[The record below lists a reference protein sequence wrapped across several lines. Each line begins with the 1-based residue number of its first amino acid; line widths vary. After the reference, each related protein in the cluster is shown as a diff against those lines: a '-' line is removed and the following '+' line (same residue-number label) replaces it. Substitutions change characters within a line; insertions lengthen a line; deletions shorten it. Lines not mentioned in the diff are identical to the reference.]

1 MRALTRLVRAWST
14 LVSGRRLDRELDTE
28 LAHYIEVETE
38 RHVRRGLDRDAAR
51 QAALR
56 DAGGLEQVKE
66 SVRDVRAGAVVET
79 LLRDAGYGLRQ
90 MVRAAGFSLVVVLT
104 LALGIGASVTTFS
117 VMHAVLWRALPYPD
131 AERLVLL
138 HATSGTRSLGVTPL
152 AVREI
157 RARASTIDA
166 IGGVSG
172 VEANL
177 TIGGE
182 LERVFAVSAN
192 DDALPMLGADPP
204 ALGRLLREREDFGPD
219 GFVRAVVIS
228 DALWRRHFGADPA
241 AIGRH
246 IQVNNLDVEIVGVLR
261 PGLKVFLPASSFVE
275 EEDIDV
281 WFPRGD
287 SDRLDVSHPA
297 TVARLARGATIAQ
310 AEAELAAF
318 ARGLSAAHAGTYKE
332 PVAFTIRPLQDLLT
346 ARVKPALMALGVAVV
361 FVLII
366 SCVNVTNLLLA
377 RAKSREREMAVR
389 AAVGAGRARLLAQ
402 LLTESAMLAAAGG
415 LVGLGLGYVG
425 VEVLDW
431 LRPSHLP
438 RQSQIAIDG
447 TVAAFA
453 VALST
458 IVCIVCG
465 SLPAFRASH
474 RQPADPLRA
483 GRAGASPAGLRRLQR
498 GLVVAEVALSIVPLV
513 AGGLMLRS
521 FWNLTHAP
529 IGFDPSDLISARIQI
544 SFRVFPDLERRAGL
558 VERAIA
564 EVRGLPGVDDVSAAT
579 SLPFAQTNMRLV
591 GSEQEPSADLRV
603 SQQAIF
609 PGYLSV
615 TRTPLIAGRDV
626 TFDDIRQNRPVAI
639 VDARLAARFWPNGA
653 VGQRLSIRMGGRPA
667 PVLVEIVGIT
677 PPVRATRVSDGEV
690 PHVFFSYNVQQAEPY
705 LVVRTR
711 QSAATL
717 GPALRRRVEALGTL
731 RPVVDIRPMRDY
743 VDLSIGDTRFTMLML
758 TVFAAMSLLLAGV
771 GMYGTLAYL
780 ISQRTQEFGVCMAL
794 GATSAAVIRLVAREG
809 AVLAGLGGAIG
820 LAAAL
825 ATARGLRGLLYGVA
839 PIDSATIATVSLVMA
854 LVALVATAVPAWRAS
869 CVDPTT
875 ALRAE

>member
-287 SDRLDVSHPA
+287 SDRLDVSHPP

-447 TVAAFA
+447 TV
-453 VALST
+453 
-458 IVCIVCG
+458 
-465 SLPAFRASH
+465 
-474 RQPADPLRA
+474 
-483 GRAGASPAGLRRLQR
+483 
-498 GLVVAEVALSIVPLV
+498 
-513 AGGLMLRS
+513 
-521 FWNLTHAP
+521 
-529 IGFDPSDLISARIQI
+529 
-544 SFRVFPDLERRAGL
+544 
-558 VERAIA
+558 
-564 EVRGLPGVDDVSAAT
+564 
-579 SLPFAQTNMRLV
+579 
-591 GSEQEPSADLRV
+591 
-603 SQQAIF
+603 
-609 PGYLSV
+609 
-615 TRTPLIAGRDV
+615 
-626 TFDDIRQNRPVAI
+626 
-639 VDARLAARFWPNGA
+639 
-653 VGQRLSIRMGGRPA
+653 
-667 PVLVEIVGIT
+667 
-677 PPVRATRVSDGEV
+677 
-690 PHVFFSYNVQQAEPY
+690 
-705 LVVRTR
+705 
-711 QSAATL
+711 
-717 GPALRRRVEALGTL
+717 
-731 RPVVDIRPMRDY
+731 
-743 VDLSIGDTRFTMLML
+743 
-758 TVFAAMSLLLAGV
+758 
-771 GMYGTLAYL
+771 
-780 ISQRTQEFGVCMAL
+780 
-794 GATSAAVIRLVAREG
+794 
-809 AVLAGLGGAIG
+809 
-820 LAAAL
+820 
-825 ATARGLRGLLYGVA
+825 
-839 PIDSATIATVSLVMA
+839 
-854 LVALVATAVPAWRAS
+854 
-869 CVDPTT
+869 
-875 ALRAE
+875 